1 MIIKLQQS
9 LELEGISYQPE
20 EEVDVPEWLYDQLV
34 DTYLA
39 LNSKPDALKDFYQL
53 SAIEQIL

>member
-39 LNSKPDALKDFYQL
+39 LNSKPDAMKDFYTL
-53 SAIEQIL
+53 SLINTLE

>member
-1 MIIKLQQS
+1 MGARFETGAKAILR
-9 LELEGISYQPE
+9 
-20 EEVDVPEWLYDQLV
+20 DQLV